1 MSSIRKRGETY
12 QAQVRLS
19 GGRAS
24 SATFKTKAQ
33 AQVWVR
39 EQAYTLAKLPKNRDE
54 RTTLGDVIE
63 RFISDLIPLR
73 QSGDIEALRLG
84 VVCRHPMA
92 SKSLAQITNSDL
104 CSYRDQRLRKV
115 KRNTLVREF
124 GLLRT
129 VVSTA
134 INEWGIAV
142 DNPLKSFHIK
152 REPDQR
158 LRRLSDDELKRL
170 MCTEYNNPYTKPAML
185 LALQT
190 AMRLGELLLIKW
202 SKVDMERGFVE
213 LQKTKNGY
221 GRVVPLTGIALSVL
235 QDLDRG
241 VDVVFPVKPGT
252 LKQSWVRLVKRAG
265 ISDLRF
271 HDLRH
276 EAISRLLEKGLTIP
290 EAASVSGH
298 KTASMLMRYAHPD
311 LVKVRQKMMS
321 QQLMAWLL
329 LI

>member
-24 SATFKTKAQ
+24 SATFKTKAE

-39 EQAYTLAKLPKNRDE
+39 EQAFALAQLPKNRDE

-63 RFISDLIPLR
+63 RFISDVIPIR

-84 VVCRHPMA
+84 VVCRHPIA
-92 SKSLAQITNSDL
+92 SRRLAEINSSDL
-104 CSYRDQRLRKV
+104 CSYRDQRLRQV

-124 GLLRT
+124 GLLRS

-134 INEWGIAV
+134 IDEWGITV

-158 LRRLSDDELKRL
+158 LRRLSRDELKQL
-170 MCTEYNNPYTKPAML
+170 ISTECNNPYTKPMIL
-185 LALQT
+185 FALET
-190 AMRLGELLLIKW
+190 AMRLGELLSLKW
-202 SKVDMERGFVE
+202 SRVDLDRGFAE
-213 LQKTKNGY
+213 LQKTKNGH
-221 GRVVPLTGIALSVL
+221 GRMVPLTAAALSVL
-235 QDLDRG
+235 SNLERDS
-241 VDVVFPVKPGT
+241 DVVFPVKPGT

-276 EAISRLLEKGLTIP
+276 EAISRLLEKELTIP

-298 KTASMLMRYAHPD
+298 KTASMLLRYAHPD
-311 LVKVRQKMMS
+311 PVKVREKMMS
-321 QQLMAWLL
+321 
-329 LI
+329 